1 MDILNNLLF
10 WLHLIGLGLGAVAS
24 FGLPVVG
31 RQMPT
36 ATAETRPTLFK
47 VAEGMSTLG
56 RAGFAILIVTGPLLV
71 WLKFGG
77 TSGFTAWF
85 WAKMILV
92 VILLAIVI
100 FAGINAKRA
109 EGGDREAGRRA
120 GMIGM
125 AALVVY
131 LGVILCAVFAFN

>member
-10 WLHLIGLGLGAVAS
+10 WLHLVGLGLGAVAS

-92 VILLAIVI
+92 VILLGIVI

>member
-109 EGGDREAGRRA
+109 EGGDREAGTRA

-131 LGVILCAVFAFN
+131 LGVILCAVFAFS

>member
-77 TSGFTAWF
+77 TSGFTG
-85 WAKMILV
+85 MVL
-92 VILLAIVI
+92 
-100 FAGINAKRA
+100 GQDDPR
-109 EGGDREAGRRA
+109 GDSARDRDLRRDQRQARRGR
-120 GMIGM
+120 
-125 AALVVY
+125 
-131 LGVILCAVFAFN
+131 

>member
-36 ATAETRPTLFK
+36 ATPETRPTLFK
-47 VAEGMSTLG
+47 VAEGLSNLG
-56 RAGFAILIVTGPLLV
+56 RAGFGVLIVTGPLLV

-77 TSGFTAWF
+77 GAGFTTWF
-85 WAKMILV
+85 WAKMVFV
-92 VILLAIVI
+92 VLLLITVI
-100 FAGINAKRA
+100 YAGINAKRA
-109 EGGDREAGRRA
+109 MGGDRAAAMRQGQ
-120 GMIGM
+120 IGIV
-125 AALVVY
+125 ALVLY
-131 LGVILCAVFAFN
+131 LAVILCAVFAFN